1 MNINTLPL
9 MSKGP
14 IAIFGPLVPA
24 FGSSHITIQMPGFMS
39 FAPQAWNGGALR
51 KLS

>member
-1 MNINTLPL
+1 MVSTLPR
-9 MSKGP
+9 MSNGP

-24 FGSSHITIQMPGFMS
+24 FGSSHISSQ
-39 FAPQAWNGGALR
+39 APEFNLFTLQAWNGGALR